1 MAENKTQQTGE
12 SVNAFLESIEPP
24 ARRNEAKEVC
34 SMMEKVS
41 GEPPRMWG
49 ASIVGFGRYHYRYE
63 TGREGDWMRVGFSPR
78 KSALTL
84 YIMGGF
90 PRYEELMAKLGPH
103 KTGSSCLYLKK
114 LSDVDPRVLEKLIRE
129 SLAYMKKTYPE

>member
-12 SVNAFLESIEPP
+12 SVDAFLDSIEPP
-24 ARRNEAKEVC
+24 ARRNESKDVC
-34 SMMEKVS
+34 SMMQKLS

-78 KSALTL
+78 KAALTL

-90 PRYEELMAKLGPH
+90 PRHEELMKKLGPH

-114 LSDVDPRVLEKLIRE
+114 LSDVDPK
-129 SLAYMKKTYPE
+129 